1 MVSKTP
7 CDRCRGHEFNP
18 WSKIKIPHAPRCGQ
32 KKRKL
37 CGVGRRV
44 QREGTYV
51 YLWLIHAD
59 VWQKPTQYCKAIL
72 LQLKRKKEKKKK
84 RKKERKKRMVWR
96 QMLGFIPSSISY
108 CKFLG
113 KLLIQ
118 FSYL

>member
-7 CDRCRGHEFNP
+7 HDHCRGHGFNP
-18 WSKIKIPHAPRCGQ
+18 WSEIKIPHAPRCGQ

-72 LQLKRKKEKKKK
+72 LQLKRNKFKKKK
-84 RKKERKKRMVWR
+84 ESMVWR
-96 QMLGFIPSSISY
+96 QMPGFIPSSISY

-113 KLLIQ
+113 KLLIP